1 MFLCVPSRNSER
13 SRANCTHHYHGA
25 AASIW
30 ADRAREKDQ
39 ALHPR
44 PRLNLFCFSRR
55 ATVTGACPRAFLLE
69 FFIDDPRSVFLQTHI
84 FESPHVSIKS

>member
-1 MFLCVPSRNSER
+1 M
-13 SRANCTHHYHGA
+13 GA

-30 ADRAREKDQ
+30 ADRAGEKDQ

-55 ATVTGACPRAFLLE
+55 AAVTGACPRAFLLE
-69 FFIDDPRSVFLQTHI
+69 FFGNAPLSGKFSSNYHARIAYRGIVADVSPLSVR
-84 FESPHVSIKS
+84 